1 MTLYKNNQLLGQVN
15 AAQVIQWDLIESLP
29 TTMVWKRILQ
39 RAGPCEFIQ
48 QIERHPGS
56 RASKAKVSLNMNIYI
71 YIHIHIYIYNIYI
84 IYIIYNILY
93 IIYIYIIYIIIYI
106 HIYILYVYYI
116 YIYYINQFRL
126 TFEGYKI
133 SIPFPS
139 PQKHL
144 RPHRPQVQMAGYSGE
159 IVLENSRKALENLL
173 LQWWHLMRFWLVL
186 PGTLADISMHSTQAR
201 KQPIVFKCLHRKSV
215 TRHDGTGIRSFMKF
229 IV

>member
-1 MTLYKNNQLLGQVN
+1 MLLKWSNETWLNHYLQPWCGKGSFREQVHVN
-15 AAQVIQWDLIESLP
+15 WYNKLKD
-29 TTMVWKRILQ
+29 ILDHAPQ
-39 RAGPCEFIQ
+39 KLRF
-48 QIERHPGS
+48 RW
-56 RASKAKVSLNMNIYI
+56 IY
-71 YIHIHIYIYNIYI
+71 
-84 IYIIYNILY
+84 
-93 IIYIYIIYIIIYI
+93 
-106 HIYILYVYYI
+106 
-116 YIYYINQFRL
+116 QFRL

-139 PQKHL
+139 LQKHL

-173 LQWWHLMRFWLVL
+173 LQWWNLMRFWLVL